1 LLFQLLTAQFGLAVF
16 ELGAV
21 LVGLGNTISN
31 WNVEIESRTLLV
43 GQGESILTDQFL
55 INASAFSEAR
65 PW

>member
-43 GQGESILTDQFL
+43 GQGESILAEQFL